1 MRRTPYDKPSLSY
14 QQQIDLLR
22 QRGMEINNPEKTLHL
37 LSHLSYYRLSGY
49 WHTLLKEPKSEHK
62 FKESTTFEQAFKLYC
77 FDRELRLLLTNQI
90 EKIEVSIRAIL
101 TYQSSIEFGT
111 FWLSDSNNFNS
122 SVNRRTG
129 NKRYNETIDRIRG
142 EINRS
147 KENFVTDYKEKYI
160 ETLPP
165 SWITLEVC
173 SFGNLSTI
181 YSLLKNG
188 HIKRKIAQE
197 FKLPDSVFQTWLHS
211 LVYVRNICAHHSR
224 LWNKSLK
231 IQPISPRRPREPWIQ
246 NFNTID
252 TRTGDKVDVKDKVYY
267 TISMI
272 QYLLNT
278 INPNNTFKEKLSA
291 LFEKYPTIDKKA
303 MGYTDTW
310 NEEPLWK

>member
-1 MRRTPYDKPSLSY
+1 MRRSSYNKSSLSY

-22 QRGMEINNPEKTLHL
+22 QRGMEINNPQKTLHL

-49 WHTLLKEPKSEHK
+49 WHALLKEPKSDHM

-77 FDRELRLLLTNQI
+77 FDRELRLLITNQI

-101 TYQSSIEFGT
+101 TYKCSIELGT
-111 FWLSDSNNFNS
+111 FWLSNSSNFNS
-122 SVNRRTG
+122 SINRRSG
-129 NKRYNETIDRIRG
+129 IKRYDEVINRIGG

-147 KENFVTDYKEKYI
+147 KETFVIDYKEKYI

-165 SWITLEVC
+165 GWITLEVC

-197 FKLPDSVFQTWLHS
+197 FQLPDSVFQTWLHS

-224 LWNKSLK
+224 LWNKKLK
-231 IQPISPRRPREPWIQ
+231 IQPMSPRRPRQPWIES
-246 NFNTID
+246 FNTID
-252 TRTGDKVDVKDKVYY
+252 TRTGNEIDVKDKVYY
-267 TISMI
+267 SISMI

-291 LFEKYPTIDKKA
+291 LFEKYPLIDKKA

>member
-14 QQQIDLLR
+14 QQQIDLLI
-22 QRGMEINNPEKTLHL
+22 QRGMEIKNPEKTLHL

-90 EKIEVSIRAIL
+90 EKIEVSIRAII
-101 TYQSSIEFGT
+101 TYQCSIENGT

-122 SVNRRTG
+122 NINRRTG
-129 NKRYNETIDRIRG
+129 NLRYNETIDRIKG

-147 KENFVTDYKEKYI
+147 KETFVTDYKDKYS

-188 HIKRKIAQE
+188 HIKRKIARE
-197 FKLPDSVFQTWLHS
+197 YKLPDSVFQTWLHS

-224 LWNKSLK
+224 LWNKTLM
-231 IQPISPRRPREPWIQ
+231 IQAISPRRAREPWIE

-252 TRTGDKVDVKDKVYY
+252 TRTNEEVDVKDKVYF
-267 TISMI
+267 TICMI
-272 QYLLNT
+272 KYLLNT
-278 INPNNTFKEKLSA
+278 INPNNTFKEKLDI
-291 LFEKYPTIDKKA
+291 LFEKYPLIDKKA
-303 MGYTDTW
+303 MGYTENW
-310 NEEPLWK
+310 NNEPLWK